1 VENGKTVYSVTA
13 IERGHLRMENG
24 KTVNSVTAI
33 ELGFYFNLVAVLSQ

>member
-1 VENGKTVYSVTA
+1 MEKPYNSVTA